1 MSSWRSS
8 ESFLYYVFQ
17 MVCFPNETLNGVL
30 FRRYAEVLAKS
41 SQKEDPDRDITL
53 GTENKLLTRT

>member
-8 ESFLYYVFQ
+8 ESFLHYVFQ

-30 FRRYAEVLAKS
+30 SRRCVEVSAKS
-41 SQKEDPDRDITL
+41 SQKKDLDCDITL
-53 GTENKLLTRT
+53 GTENKLLTMT